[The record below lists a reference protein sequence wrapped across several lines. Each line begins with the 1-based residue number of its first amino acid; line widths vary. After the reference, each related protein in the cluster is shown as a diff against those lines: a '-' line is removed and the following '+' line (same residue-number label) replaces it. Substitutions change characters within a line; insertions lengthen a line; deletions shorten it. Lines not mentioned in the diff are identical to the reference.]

1 MACHIIF
8 YADKLP
14 FLLHL
19 LLSENIF
26 LAVLVGVGGRC
37 SMGVAGQRSRR
48 EIWQWLKNYTN
59 IFREILLY
67 FLKHLF
73 GFIEICL
80 YAKSSIIYLLEAY
93 LLLANM
99 WLAQPHRSF
108 ISQCTPPLTRCLQ
121 KAAGKRQEKARGD
134 SQRSNRRISGRPGR
148 LLCSWCLI
156 IMFDGIRQC

>member
-1 MACHIIF
+1 VGRIKVVYFIINNGVGHRKHNFKLTTRRQGKQIAAKSQPGVCAILHSSCFHHIF
-8 YADKLP
+8 TLLFALP

-48 EIWQWLKNYTN
+48 EIWQCLKNYTN

-80 YAKSSIIYLLEAY
+80 YAKSSIIYL
-93 LLLANM
+93 
-99 WLAQPHRSF
+99 
-108 ISQCTPPLTRCLQ
+108 
-121 KAAGKRQEKARGD
+121 
-134 SQRSNRRISGRPGR
+134 
-148 LLCSWCLI
+148 
-156 IMFDGIRQC
+156 